1 MPDSA
6 CIGAELGVIID
17 AHVHVWLMAPEKYP
31 WQPVGGYLPTAEAP
45 ASDLLEVMTSA
56 GVDRAVLV
64 QPTPY
69 GWENDYLLDAIR
81 SCPERFKAVCLVDPY
96 SAESPGKLQQLVRE
110 QGVRGVRFN
119 WNLDQSHA
127 WNNDELH
134 ARIWSVANQEGIPV
148 CLQLSWSQLGQA
160 AEMAI
165 QFPQVR
171 IVIDHLGRPEAGS
184 REDSTTFRQFLAL
197 AEYSN
202 CYAKLSG
209 LYYFSRQDEPFRD
222 SWSLLQATVR
232 AFGAQRCLW
241 GSDYPFVLER
251 WSYKDWLAT
260 LQGELGF
267 KPAELNFILGQT
279 SLRLWW

>member
-1 MPDSA
+1 
-6 CIGAELGVIID
+6 LGVIID
-17 AHVHVWLMAPEKYP
+17 AHVHLWLVAPEKYP
-31 WQPVGGYLPTAEAP
+31 WQPIGGYLPTTEAP
-45 ASDLLEVMTSA
+45 ASDLLEVMASA

-69 GWENDYLLDAIR
+69 GWGNDYLLDAVR
-81 SCPERFKAVCLVDPY
+81 ACPERFTAVCLVDPY
-96 SAESPGKLQQLVRE
+96 SAESPVKLQHLVRE
-110 QGVRGVRFN
+110 QGVKGVRFN
-119 WNLDQSHA
+119 WNLDLSHA
-127 WNNDELH
+127 WNMDALH
-134 ARIWSVANQEGIPV
+134 ACIWSVAEEQGIPV
-148 CLQLSWSQLGQA
+148 CLQLSCSQLGQA
-160 AEMAI
+160 ADMAV

-171 IVIDHLGRPEAGS
+171 IVIDHLGRPAPGS
-184 REDSTTFRQFLAL
+184 QVDSATFRQFLAL
-197 AEYSN
+197 AEHSN

-209 LYYFSRQDEPFRD
+209 LYYFSRQEAPFQD

-267 KPAELNFILGQT
+267 EPAELDFILGQT
-279 SLRLWW
+279 SLGLWW